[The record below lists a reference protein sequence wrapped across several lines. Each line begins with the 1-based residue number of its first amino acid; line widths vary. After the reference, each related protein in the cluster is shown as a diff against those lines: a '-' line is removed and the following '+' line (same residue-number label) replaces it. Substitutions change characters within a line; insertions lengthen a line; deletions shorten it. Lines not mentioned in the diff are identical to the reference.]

1 MTGKVNT
8 TLRHLNAYAKVMAFK
23 AVGKAQRKALER
35 AERLAPGLTP
45 QRRADAYRKQ
55 NGTNKLTPRQQR
67 RLAQKYHRSVGQR
80 ADG

>member
-1 MTGKVNT
+1 MTGKINT

-35 AERLAPGLTP
+35 AEKPAPGLTA
-45 QRRADAYRKQ
+45 QARADGYRKQ

-67 RLAQKYHRSVGQR
+67 RLAQKHHRDVGR
-80 ADG
+80 RVDG